1 LNSVKHLYIRCKQ
14 ATDTCVNYFPNTT
27 ELTIKHSFKTSDD
40 FISTTLNRII
50 PLTKLTKLVIEDYD
64 FPFKQIIQL
73 IHLTPNLH
81 TLKLD
86 LLPFYEINLNLLEK
100 NDFFQHVSSIN
111 KIKNFEI
118 RNWCK
123 LEKIQLIVTL
133 FPQLEYFKT
142 RINEEEMGQTIRFLL
157 SRNDYKKRRLFFL
170 CISEIPK
177 KCLKELNRV
186 FKSKK
191 ILDDYLIKFINRDLY
206 LWW

>member
-1 LNSVKHLYIRCKQ
+1 
-14 ATDTCVNYFPNTT
+14 
-27 ELTIKHSFKTSDD
+27 
-40 FISTTLNRII
+40 
-50 PLTKLTKLVIEDYD
+50 
-64 FPFKQIIQL
+64 
-73 IHLTPNLH
+73 LTPNLH

-100 NDFFQHVSSIN
+100 NDFFQHVSSTN

-142 RINEEEMGQTIRFLL
+142 RINEEEMGETIRFLL
-157 SRNDYKKRRLFFL
+157 SRNDHKKRRLFFL

-186 FKSKK
+186 FKSKN
-191 ILDDYLIKFINRDLY
+191 ILDDYFIKFINRDLY